1 MTIEYVEQ
9 IPGST
14 TPARVFHSTG
24 KIQINRQR
32 WNQIP
37 DEFHK
42 KFILKHE
49 EGHYEGR
56 TNNEFFADEFAFN
69 KLAGTEPL
77 SLRKSITALT
87 DVLPMTSPQHQQRVT
102 AQTIRALR
110 YDAVVNKNPK
120 AFNALK
126 QYYPWVVENISS
138 FEEIAGK
145 PEYKHNYK
153 RIGNIALILTILI
166 LIIVIIKK
174 L

>member
-1 MTIEYVEQ
+1 MNFIKNSFLNTRKGITREGQ
-9 IPGST
+9 T
-14 TPARVFHSTG
+14 TNSLPMNLLLIS
-24 KIQINRQR
+24 
-32 WNQIP
+32 
-37 DEFHK
+37 
-42 KFILKHE
+42 L
-49 EGHYEGR
+49 
-56 TNNEFFADEFAFN
+56 
-69 KLAGTEPL
+69 PL